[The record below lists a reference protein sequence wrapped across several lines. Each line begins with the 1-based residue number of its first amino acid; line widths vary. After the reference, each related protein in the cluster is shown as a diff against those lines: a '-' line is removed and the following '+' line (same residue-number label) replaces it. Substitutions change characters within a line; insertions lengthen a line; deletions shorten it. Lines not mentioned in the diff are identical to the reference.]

1 MMKPW
6 NRQQYV
12 KEYAAKNDGKKPDET
27 RIRGAQTRHE
37 RAYRAEL
44 ATAAA
49 PVVEVKSAKPEPLSA
64 EQRLDLEKSKLD
76 AKRDDSARLLKASLE
91 RQHVLEK
98 ENAAL
103 LEIEGREIQPFTI
116 EPKVGSGTGEAV
128 AFMIASDWHN
138 EERVLRGDVSDQN
151 EYNLE
156 IFSQR
161 SKKFF
166 QGGQR
171 LWDITRRDQKVPTI
185 VLGLLG
191 DFITGDI
198 QEDSLE
204 TNLLLPVFAAENA
217 QDHIASGIDL
227 LLENT
232 DADLIIPCHTGNHG
246 RTTKKQH
253 IAGEQGHSLERMMYK
268 GLANKYEKEPRVQFQ
283 IADGYHSFLRIPGMG
298 KNEGNEFLIRLHH
311 GHHISYGGGVGGI
324 TIPVLK
330 AISNWNTQAAYRN
343 VNLDVFGHFHQY
355 INYGSFVCNGSLI
368 GYNAYANSIKAS
380 FERPQQAFF
389 MVSRK
394 EMAKTMSTP
403 IFVE

>member
-1 MMKPW
+1 MF
-6 NRQQYV
+6 NRQQFIELYKKKHNGKNPTEAQIQNARKRASASGATETVVVTKPLVV
-12 KEYAAKNDGKKPDET
+12 KPPA
-27 RIRGAQTRHE
+27 
-37 RAYRAEL
+37 
-44 ATAAA
+44 
-49 PVVEVKSAKPEPLSA
+49 AKPEPLSSA
-64 EQRLDLEKSKLD
+64 QRLDLEMSKLN
-76 AKRDDSARLLKASLE
+76 AKRDDSAKLLKESLE
-91 RQHVLEK
+91 RQHYLEK

-103 LEIEGREIQPFTI
+103 LEIQGREIQPFTI
-116 EPKVGSGTGEAV
+116 EPKVGSGTSEAV

-138 EERVLRGDVSDQN
+138 EERVLRGDVNDLN

-161 SKKFF
+161 AKKFF
-166 QGGQR
+166 SGGQR
-171 LWDITRRDQKVPTI
+171 LWDIMRRDQKVPTI

-198 QEDSLE
+198 HEDSSE
-204 TNLLLPVFAAENA
+204 TNLLLPVFAVENA
-217 QDHIASGIDL
+217 QDHIASGINF

-232 DADLIIPCHTGNHG
+232 DAELVIPCHTGNHG
-246 RTTKKQH
+246 RTTKQQR
-253 IAGEQGHSLERMMYK
+253 IATEQGHSLERMMYK
-268 GLANKYEKEPRVQFQ
+268 GLEKEFANEGRVKFQ
-283 IADGYHSFLRIPGMG
+283 IAPGYHSFMRIEGQG
-298 KNEGNEFLIRLHH
+298 KNEGNEFLIRFHH

-330 AISNWNTQAAYRN
+330 GISNWNTQSSFRN
-343 VNLDVFGHFHQY
+343 VNLDIFGHFHQY

-403 IFVE
+403 IFVD

>member
-1 MMKPW
+1 MKPTLQQHL
-6 NRQQYV
+6 QQYS
-12 KEYAAKNDGKKPDET
+12 KAFEKANKRKPNAK
-27 RIRGAQTRHE
+27 
-37 RAYRAEL
+37 EL
-44 ATAAA
+44 AATRRDYLAASA
-49 PVVEVKSAKPEPLSA
+49 PVPAQKAVKAPAAKPEPMSP

-91 RQHVLEK
+91 RQHFLEK

-103 LEIEGREIQPFTI
+103 LEIASREIQPFTI
-116 EPKVGSGTGEAV
+116 EPKVSSGTSEAI

-138 EERVLRGDVSDQN
+138 EERVLRADVSDQN

-171 LWDITRRDQKVPTI
+171 LWDIMRRDQNVPTI

-198 QEDSLE
+198 HEDSAE
-204 TNLLLPVFAAENA
+204 TNLLLPTYAAENA
-217 QDHIASGIDL
+217 QDHIASGINL
-227 LLENT
+227 LLEST

-246 RTTKKQH
+246 RTTKQQR
-253 IAGEQGHSLERMMYK
+253 IATEQGHSLERMMYK
-268 GLANKYEKEPRVQFQ
+268 TLAMKYEKEPRVKFQ
-283 IADGYHSFLRIPGMG
+283 IADGYHSFLRIPGQG

-343 VNLDVFGHFHQY
+343 VNLDIFGHFHQY

>member
-1 MMKPW
+1 MTTPFDLAKHIKDFKRIHKREP
-6 NRQQYV
+6 NQ
-12 KEYAAKNDGKKPDET
+12 KEV
-27 RIRGAQTRHE
+27 
-37 RAYRAEL
+37 
-44 ATAAA
+44 AAA
-49 PVVEVKSAKPEPLSA
+49 MRDHAKKFTTPTKAASPVAKPEPLSA

-76 AKRDDSARLLKASLE
+76 AKRDDSARLLKVSLE
-91 RQHVLEK
+91 KQHYLER

-103 LEIEGREIQPFTI
+103 ISLRDYETSPFLI

-138 EERVLRGDVSDQN
+138 EERVLRGDVSGQN

-161 SKKFF
+161 AKKFF
-166 QGGQR
+166 AGGQR
-171 LWDITRRDQKVPTI
+171 LWDIMRRDQSVPTI
-185 VLGLLG
+185 VLALLG
-191 DFITGDI
+191 DFWTGDI
-198 QEDSLE
+198 HEDSAE
-204 TNLLLPVFAAENA
+204 TNYLLPAFAAENA
-217 QDHIASGIDL
+217 QDHISSGITF

-232 DADLIIPCHTGNHG
+232 DADLYIPCHTGNHG
-246 RTTKKQH
+246 RTTKQQR
-253 IAGEQGHSLERMMYK
+253 IATEQGHSLERMMYK
-268 GLANKYEKEPRVQFQ
+268 GLAREFKNESRVKFN
-283 IADGYHSFLRIPGMG
+283 IADGYHSDMTIPGMG
-298 KNEGNEFLIRLHH
+298 KSEGKEFKIRFHH

-330 AISNWNTQAAYRN
+330 AIANWNTQEQFRN

-389 MVSRK
+389 TVSRK

-403 IFVE
+403 IFVD